1 MNNPHEILKKYW
13 GYDSFRSLQEEIVTS
28 VLSGH
33 DTLGMLPT
41 GGGKSITFQV
51 PGLVLG
57 GLTLVVTP
65 LISLMK
71 DQADHL
77 TERGIKAA
85 AVYTGMTREEVQETY
100 NRVINDHYNFL
111 YVSPERL
118 QTQMFQTKLP
128 YFDIRLLVVDEAH
141 CISQWGYD
149 FRPPYLKIA
158 DFRKIL
164 ATECP
169 DHGEVPCMALT
180 ATATPDV
187 VKDICSKLCFRPDY
201 QIHQASFVRPNLTY
215 TVIKSDEP
223 WGDMLPLLDR
233 FKIQPNEG
241 DDTALPAWGSAI
253 VYVRSR
259 KKTQQIAEAL
269 SQAGIPAT
277 FYHAGL
283 NADQKLE
290 RQEAWMS
297 GETPVIVATNAFGMG
312 IDKPNVRVVVHI
324 DLPPSPEEYFQ
335 EAGRAGRDGLPA
347 TAYLLA
353 SSNGMADLLNHLQMS
368 YPDRERIRMV
378 YERLAYFYQIEPGA
392 GFNCTF
398 EFDIFKFCAAY
409 RLQATEVYNSLKI
422 LTMAG
427 YITYHEEPESRSRLM
442 FTCSKESLYHLE
454 RFDSECQ
461 RIITGLLRLYTGMF
475 ADFQK
480 FSEDRI
486 AKFAHLEREEVYQ
499 KLLLLSR
506 FHILHYVPARQMPC
520 IYFAMPRLDTDEL
533 RIPHTVYED
542 RMDRDKFR
550 AEAMIDY
557 AFNDNECRLLKLL
570 HYFGEQSTVT
580 CGKCDVCCKT
590 SESDSSSQQ
599 PGALNPESARALIF
613 SYLQNNGPTTSLQL
627 LTKIGHPEIIPST
640 LHQMLQEGLLVQIKN
655 KISILPKEKG

>member
-1 MNNPHEILKKYW
+1 MNNPHAILKKYW

-77 TERGIKAA
+77 VERGIKAA

-100 NRVINDHYNFL
+100 DKVINDHYNFL

-118 QTQMFQTKLP
+118 QTQMFQMRLP
-128 YFDIRLLVVDEAH
+128 YLDIRLLVVDEAH

-158 DFRKIL
+158 DFRNVL
-164 ATECP
+164 AQECP
-169 DHGEVPCMALT
+169 NRPIVPCMALT
-180 ATATPDV
+180 ATATTDV
-187 VKDICSKLCFRPDY
+187 VKDICSKLQFRPGY
-201 QIHQASFVRPNLTY
+201 EIHQASFVRPNLTY
-215 TVIKSDEP
+215 TVIKSEDP
-223 WGDMLPLLDR
+223 WCDMLPLLEK
-233 FKIQPNEG
+233 FKAESTNTDDNENPKLE
-241 DDTALPAWGSAI
+241 TLRTGSAI

-269 SQAGIPAT
+269 TSVGIMAT

-283 NADQKLE
+283 NPDQKQE
-290 RQEAWMS
+290 RQESWMK

-312 IDKPNVRVVVHI
+312 IDKPDVRVVVHV

-353 SSNGMADLLNHLQMS
+353 TPNSMAELLNHIQMS
-368 YPDRERIRMV
+368 YPERDRIRMV

-398 EFDIFKFCAAY
+398 EFDLFKFCSAY
-409 RLQATEVYNSLKI
+409 RLQATEVYSSLKI

-427 YITYHEEPESRSRLM
+427 YIHYNEDPESRSRLM
-442 FTCSKESLYHLE
+442 FTCKKESLYHLE
-454 RFDSECQ
+454 RFDPECQ

-480 FSEDRI
+480 FSEERI
-486 AKFAHLEREEVYQ
+486 AKYAHIEREEVYQ

-520 IYFAMPRLDTDEL
+520 IYYAMPRLDTDEI
-533 RIPHTVYED
+533 RIPHNVYED
-542 RMDRDKFR
+542 RMQRDKDR

-557 AFNDNECRLLKLL
+557 AFNDDECRLLKLL
-570 HYFGEQSTVT
+570 HYFGEESDVT
-580 CGKCDVCCKT
+580 CGKCDVCRT
-590 SESDSSSQQ
+590 DSSEAAELQKH
-599 PGALNPESARALIF
+599 LNSAVADF
-613 SYLQNNGPTTSLQL
+613 DC
-627 LTKIGHPEIIPST
+627 
-640 LHQMLQEGLLVQIKN
+640 
-655 KISILPKEKG
+655 

>member
-1 MNNPHEILKKYW
+1 MPDWPICMNNPRDILRHYW

-77 TERGIKAA
+77 TARGIKAA
-85 AVYTGMTREEVQETY
+85 AVFTGMTREEVQETY
-100 NRVINDHYNFL
+100 DHVIRDHYHFL

-118 QTQMFQTKLP
+118 TTQMFQQRLP
-128 YFDIRLLVVDEAH
+128 YLDIRLLVVDEAH

-149 FRPPYLKIA
+149 FRPPYLRIA
-158 DFRKIL
+158 EFRHLL
-164 ATECP
+164 AQECP
-169 DHGEVPCMALT
+169 QHPDVPCIALT

-187 VKDICSKLCFRPDY
+187 VHDICRRLEFRPGY
-201 QIHQASFVRPNLTY
+201 EVHQASFVRPNLTY
-215 TVIKSDEP
+215 TVVPADDE
-223 WGDMLPLLDR
+223 WTTLLPLLDR
-233 FKIQPNEG
+233 FREG
-241 DDTALPAWGSAI
+241 GSAI

-269 SQAGIPAT
+269 THEGFQAT

-283 NADQKLE
+283 TAQQKQE
-290 RQEAWMS
+290 RQESWMQ
-297 GETPVIVATNAFGMG
+297 GQTPIIVATNAFGMG
-312 IDKPNVRVVVHI
+312 IDKPDVRVVVHI

-353 SSNGMADLLNHLQMS
+353 TPSGMAQLLNHLQMS
-368 YPDRERIRMV
+368 YPERDRIRMV
-378 YERLAYFYQIEPGA
+378 YERLASFFQIEPGA

-398 EFDIFKFCAAY
+398 EFDLFRFCSAY
-409 RLQATEVYNSLKI
+409 SLSATEVVSALHI

-427 YITYHEEPESRSRLM
+427 YITYREEPEAHSRLM
-442 FTCSKESLYHLE
+442 FTCTKESLYHLD
-454 RFDSECQ
+454 RFDAECQ

-486 AKFAHLEREEVYQ
+486 ARFAHMEREDVYQ

-506 FHILHYVPARQMPC
+506 FHVLHYVPARQMPC
-520 IYFAMPRLDTDEL
+520 IYYDRPRLDTDEVW
-533 RIPHTVYED
+533 IPRSVYED
-542 RMDRDKFR
+542 RQQRDQAR

-557 AFNDNECRLLKLL
+557 AFSSSECRLLKLL
-570 HYFGEQSTVT
+570 HYFGEQSATP
-580 CGKCDVCCKT
+580 CGKCDVCLSDQSAAAT
-590 SESDSSSQQ
+590 SVQDAIRSDLRQ
-599 PGALNPESARALIF
+599 LIF
-613 SYLQNNGPTTSLQL
+613 SYLRNNGPTQPLQL
-627 LTKIGHPEIIPST
+627 LTKLGHPELLPA
-640 LHQMLQEGLLVQIKN
+640 MLRDLLADGKLLLN
-655 KISILPKEKG
+655 KGRLSVREEE

>member
-51 PGLVLG
+51 PGLALG

-77 TERGIKAA
+77 IQRGIKAA
-85 AVYTGMTREEVQETY
+85 AIYTGMTREEVQETY
-100 NRVINDHYNFL
+100 DKVIQEHYHFL

-118 QTQMFQTKLP
+118 QTQLFQMRIP
-128 YFDIRLLVVDEAH
+128 YLDIRLLVVDEAH

-149 FRPPYLKIA
+149 FRPPYLKISE
-158 DFRKIL
+158 FRRFL
-164 ATECP
+164 AQECP
-169 DHGEVPCMALT
+169 NHPDVPCMALT

-187 VKDICSKLCFRPDY
+187 VKDICTKLQFRPGY
-201 QIHQASFVRPNLTY
+201 EVHQASFVRPNLTY
-215 TVIKSDEP
+215 TVIKTEDP
-223 WGDMLPLLDR
+223 WTDMLPLLEKFR
-233 FKIQPNEG
+233 KTPSEALEQLETSINL
-241 DDTALPAWGSAI
+241 DTLSEGSAI

-269 SQAGIPAT
+269 TGAGIPAT

-283 NADQKLE
+283 NAEQKQE
-290 RQEAWMS
+290 RQDTWMK
-297 GETPVIVATNAFGMG
+297 GEIPVIVATNAFGMG
-312 IDKPNVRVVVHI
+312 IDKPNVRVVVHV

-353 SSNGMADLLNHLQMS
+353 SPNGMAELLNHLQMS
-368 YPDRERIRMV
+368 YPERDRIRMV

-398 EFDIFKFCAAY
+398 EFDLFKFCSAY
-409 RLQATEVYNSLKI
+409 RLQATEVYSSLKI

-442 FTCSKESLYHLE
+442 FTCSKESLYHLD
-454 RFDSECQ
+454 RFDPECQ

-486 AKFAHLEREEVYQ
+486 AKFAHMEREEVYQ

-506 FHILHYVPARQMPC
+506 FHVLHYVPARQMPC
-520 IYFAMPRLDTDEL
+520 IYYAMPRLDTDEV

-542 RMDRDKFR
+542 RMLRDKNR

-557 AFNDNECRLLKLL
+557 AFNDDECRLLKLL

-580 CGKCDVCCKT
+580 CGKCDVCL
-590 SESDSSSQQ
+590 SEHTVPSKQQ
-599 PGALNPESARALIF
+599 EEDVRMLIL
-613 SYLQNNGPTTSLQL
+613 SYLQNNGPTSSLQL
-627 LTKIGHPEIIPST
+627 LTKIGHPETVPGM
-640 LHQMLQEGLLVQIKN
+640 LRQMLSEGLLVIEKN
-655 KISILPKEKG
+655 KVSIKQN

>member
-77 TERGIKAA
+77 VERGIKAA
-85 AVYTGMTREEVQETY
+85 AVYTGMTRDEVQETY
-100 NRVINDHYNFL
+100 DKVINEHYNFL

-118 QTQMFQTKLP
+118 QTQMFQMRLP
-128 YFDIRLLVVDEAH
+128 YLDIRLLVVDEAH

-158 DFRKIL
+158 DFRKVL
-164 ATECP
+164 AQECP
-169 DHGEVPCMALT
+169 KNGEVPCMALT

-187 VKDICSKLCFRPDY
+187 VKDICNKLHFRAGY
-201 QIHQASFVRPNLTY
+201 EVHQASFVRPNLTY
-215 TVIKSDEP
+215 TVIKSEEP
-223 WGDMLPLLDR
+223 WFDMLPLLER
-233 FKIQPNEG
+233 FKLESSSTSESSLESTIG
-241 DDTALPAWGSAI
+241 AAI

-259 KKTQQIAEAL
+259 KKTEQIAEAL
-269 SQAGIPAT
+269 TGAGITAT

-283 NADQKLE
+283 TAEQKQE
-290 RQEAWMS
+290 RQDAWMT
-297 GETPVIVATNAFGMG
+297 GEIPVIVATNAFGMG

-353 SSNGMADLLNHLQMS
+353 SPNGMADLLNHLQMS
-368 YPDRERIRMV
+368 YPERDRIRMV

-398 EFDIFKFCAAY
+398 EFDLFKFCSAY
-409 RLQATEVYNSLKI
+409 RLQATEVYNALKI

-427 YITYHEEPESRSRLM
+427 YITYNEEPESRSRLM
-442 FTCSKESLYHLE
+442 FTCSKESLYHLD
-454 RFDSECQ
+454 RFDAECQ

-480 FSEDRI
+480 FSEERI
-486 AKFAHLEREEVYQ
+486 AKYAHLEREEVYQ

-506 FHILHYVPARQMPC
+506 FHVLHYVPARQMPC
-520 IYFAMPRLDTDEL
+520 IYFAMPRLDTDEV
-533 RIPHTVYED
+533 RIPHTIYEE
-542 RMDRDKFR
+542 RMQRDKDR

-570 HYFGEQSTVT
+570 HYFGEASEVT
-580 CGKCDVCCKT
+580 CGKCDVCT
-590 SESDSSSQQ
+590 SDPLSSNANPSH
-599 PGALNPESARALIF
+599 LNAEDARLLIL
-613 SYLQNNGPTTSLQL
+613 SYLQNNGPTSSLQL
-627 LTKIGHPEIIPST
+627 LTKIGHPETVPGMLRQMIADGT
-640 LHQMLQEGLLVQIKN
+640 LVLQKN
-655 KISILPKEKG
+655 LISINC

>member
-51 PGLVLG
+51 PGLALG

-77 TERGIKAA
+77 IERGIKAA

-100 NRVINDHYNFL
+100 DKVINEHYNFL

-118 QTQMFQTKLP
+118 QTQMFQMRLP
-128 YFDIRLLVVDEAH
+128 YLDIRLLVVDEAH

-158 DFRKIL
+158 DFRRVL
-164 ATECP
+164 AQECP
-169 DHGEVPCMALT
+169 KNGEVPCMALT

-187 VKDICSKLCFRPDY
+187 VKDICNKLQFRKDY
-201 QIHQASFVRPNLTY
+201 EVHQASFVRPNLTY
-215 TVIKSDEP
+215 TVIKSEDP
-223 WGDMLPLLDR
+223 WCDMLPLLER
-233 FKIQPNEG
+233 FISQG
-241 DDTALPAWGSAI
+241 AAI

-269 SQAGIPAT
+269 CGAGITAT

-283 NADQKLE
+283 TAEQKQE
-290 RQEAWMS
+290 RQESWMK

-353 SSNGMADLLNHLQMS
+353 SSNGMAELLNHLQMS
-368 YPDRERIRMV
+368 YPERDRIRMV

-398 EFDIFKFCAAY
+398 EFDLFKFCSAY
-409 RLQATEVYNSLKI
+409 RLQATEVYSALKI

-427 YITYHEEPESRSRLM
+427 YITYNEDPESRSRLM
-442 FTCSKESLYHLE
+442 FTCSKESLYHLD
-454 RFDSECQ
+454 RFDAECQ

-480 FSEDRI
+480 FSEERI
-486 AKFAHLEREEVYQ
+486 AKFAHMEREEVYQ

-506 FHILHYVPARQMPC
+506 FHVLHYVPARQMPC
-520 IYFAMPRLDTDEL
+520 IYYAMPRLDTDEV

-542 RMDRDKFR
+542 RMKRDKER

-557 AFNDNECRLLKLL
+557 AFNDDECRLLKLL
-570 HYFGEQSTVT
+570 HYFGEQSTET
-580 CGKCDVCCKT
+580 CGKCDVCT
-590 SESDSSSQQ
+590 SDSSNSS
-599 PGALNPESARALIF
+599 NPSSPSKLSEADARLLIL
-613 SYLQNNGPTTSLQL
+613 SYLQNNGPTSSLQL
-627 LTKIGHPEIIPST
+627 LTKIGHPETVPG
-640 LHQMLQEGLLVQIKN
+640 MLRRMISEGVLVLEKN
-655 KISILPKEKG
+655 KVMLAE